1 MRILFALFF
10 ATCFTVAAQTPQVPH
25 KMEFAGMTLTIRD
38 DARREIQKD
47 VDALTASPRHHNIKV
62 ERAKTY
68 FPLIQKVFEEE
79 NVPDDFKYLVLQESA
94 LIADAVSVSNAVGF
108 WQFKEY
114 TALEM
119 GLRVDKEI
127 DERLNIVSSSRAA
140 ARYIKK
146 NNFFFNN
153 WVYALQAYQMGAGG
167 VMKTVD
173 KGESGAKSMEIN
185 SGTYWYVKKF
195 LAHKVAFENAVKG
208 EGETKVV
215 PYENRSKKSLSDLAR
230 EISVNET
237 ELVQYNKW
245 VKKGTIPEDRQYI
258 VLIPM
263 KGDGK
268 PFKLPESPAN
278 TVASAQAGAAPI
290 AAGAAMASKAAR
302 IKING
307 INAVKAVA
315 GESVGQLASR
325 AGVTANEL
333 AKWNDITTTT
343 ALVPDRY
350 YLLGKKRA
358 RATEAYHKVLA
369 GEDLWAVSQQYGVQ
383 MKKLRRYN
391 RLSSTEAPLTA
402 GTTLWLASVKP
413 KDADK
418 MTAPS
423 DVVQVDNG
431 QTFSWGASGETE
443 PTVSVKPATAIV
455 PPVSTS
461 VAGTASSSIPST
473 TPGAGPVVAGASTT
487 TVSTEKTPEPKDSVQ
502 NIQPNTPVTV
512 VPDTATQQTIEVIVP
527 ENKGE
532 HIVKQGETLYA
543 IAKQYN
549 LAVMDLVNWN
559 KLNLQEGIK
568 PGQVIKLVD
577 SQPVEVETPVAPPAK
592 EIEHEVKSTDT
603 LYSIARKYN
612 VTIKELMEWN
622 NKKDFTLSIGERLK
636 IKSR

>member
-1 MRILFALFF
+1 
-10 ATCFTVAAQTPQVPH
+10 
-25 KMEFAGMTLTIRD
+25 MEFAGMTLTIRD

-146 NNFFFNN
+146 NNFIFNN
-153 WVYALQAYQMGAGG
+153 WIYALQAYQMGAGG

-185 SGTYWYVKKF
+185 SRTYWYVKKF

-237 ELVQYNKW
+237 ELLQYNKW

-268 PFKLPESPAN
+268 PFKLPETTGN
-278 TVASAQAGAAPI
+278 TVASAQGGAAPV

-315 GESVGQLASR
+315 GESVSQLATR
-325 AGVTANEL
+325 GGVTAGEL

-358 RATEAYHKVLA
+358 RGTEAYHKVLA

-391 RLSSTEAPLTA
+391 RLSSTDATLTA

-418 MTAPS
+418 MTAPAE
-423 DVVQVDNG
+423 VVQVDNG

-443 PTVSVKPATAIV
+443 PTVSVKPAAV
-455 PPVSTS
+455 PLATVPS
-461 VAGTASSSIPST
+461 VAGTSSSSTPTT
-473 TPGAGPVVAGASTT
+473 TPATGPVVVQASTAAS
-487 TVSTEKTPEPKDSVQ
+487 VLAEKTLEPKDSVQ
-502 NIQPNTPVTV
+502 NIQPNAAVAV
-512 VPDTATQQTIEVIVP
+512 APDTATQQTIEVVVP

-568 PGQVIKLVD
+568 PGQVIKLID
-577 SQPVEVETPVAPPAK
+577 SQPVEVETPAVAPVK

>member
-1 MRILFALFF
+1 
-10 ATCFTVAAQTPQVPH
+10 
-25 KMEFAGMTLTIRD
+25 MEFAGMTLTIRD

-230 EISVNET
+230 EVSVNET

-268 PFKLPESPAN
+268 PFKLPENAN
-278 TVASAQAGAAPI
+278 TVASAQAGAAPV

-325 AGVTANEL
+325 AGVTAGEL

-343 ALVPDRY
+343 AMVPDRY

-358 RATEAYHKVLA
+358 RATEAYHKVLP

-391 RLSSTEAPLTA
+391 RLSSTDAPLTA

-418 MTAPS
+418 MTTPTE
-423 DVVQVDNG
+423 VVQVDNG

-443 PTVSVKPATAIV
+443 PTVSVKPAAAIV

-473 TPGAGPVVAGASTT
+473 TPGAAGPVVAEASITK
-487 TVSTEKTPEPKDSVQ
+487 VPAEKTPEPKDSVQ
-502 NIQPNTPVTV
+502 NIQPSTPAV
-512 VPDTATQQTIEVIVP
+512 VAPDTATQQTIEVVVP